1 MDHASP
7 RAPARRHHVVMDE
20 LPEWG
25 PGTVCVLSTGGGAPH
40 AIPVSTA
47 LRAGPRRVLLA
58 LAARRE
64 TLARLRREP
73 RCALTIVAAGDV
85 ACTVHARAEVVR
97 ESLPGA
103 DAVAAVAL
111 EVDAIQDHMQP
122 RFAIEAGVAWDWT
135 DDDARAGDAA
145 VRAALE
151 ELARR

>member
-1 MDHASP
+1 M
-7 RAPARRHHVVMDE
+7 RYMDE
-20 LPEWG
+20 LPDWD

-64 TLARLRREP
+64 TLARLRRDP
-73 RCALTIVAAGDV
+73 RCALTIVTGGDV
-85 ACTVHARAEVVR
+85 ACTVHARAEIVQ
-97 ESLPGA
+97 ESLRGA
-103 DAVAAVAL
+103 EAVAAVAL

-122 RFAIEAGVAWDWT
+122 RFEIASGVVWDWT
-135 DDDARAGDAA
+135 DEDARASDAA
-145 VRAALE
+145 VRGALD

>member
-1 MDHASP
+1 
-7 RAPARRHHVVMDE
+7 MDE
-20 LPEWG
+20 LPHWE
-25 PGTVCVLSTGGGAPH
+25 PGTVCVLSTGAGAPH

-64 TLARLRREP
+64 TLARLRRDP
-73 RCALTIVAAGDV
+73 RCALTVMAGDDV
-85 ACTVHARAEVVR
+85 ACTAHARAEVVC

-103 DAVAAVAL
+103 EAVAAVAL
-111 EVDAIQDHMQP
+111 EVEAIQDHMQP
-122 RFAIEAGVAWDWT
+122 RFAIAAGIAWDWT

-145 VRAALE
+145 VRAALA

>member
-1 MDHASP
+1 MSS
-7 RAPARRHHVVMDE
+7 MTE
-20 LPEWG
+20 LPAWE

-47 LRAGPRRVLLA
+47 MRAGPRRVLLA

-73 RCALTIVAAGDV
+73 RCALTIMAAGDV
-85 ACTVHARAEVVR
+85 ACTAHARAQIVQEALR
-97 ESLPGA
+97 GA
-103 DAVAAVAL
+103 DSVAAVAL

-122 RFAIEAGVAWDWT
+122 RFAIAAGVAWSWT
-135 DDDARAGDAA
+135 DAQAREGDAA
-145 VRAALE
+145 VRAALD